1 MAMAVHIAQM
11 SHDSD
16 RILVLYNE
24 FKSAIQY
31 IQRHMELMPRK
42 KFLESMQFAKLY
54 N

>member
-11 SHDSD
+11 SHDAD

-31 IQRHMELMPRK
+31 IQRHMELMPIK